1 MKLLDYLRRIAWL
14 LAGLVVLYLLIVLVE
29 NWTGARA
36 LAAAKLKLEQAGETL
51 DLDSL
56 RAKAVPD
63 DLNFCAIDL
72 LVGITLDDEE
82 HGKTKNAEFK
92 KLDWSMLWQN
102 NQSKKPAPS
111 LANGSMLGQ
120 PFDFQGVLA
129 HLREVTYLDSPADA
143 SPARVLTDIDRL
155 RPLLKELSDAAPA
168 RPDAVFIPTFRL
180 EELDHNPEGASWPH
194 MSPVQA
200 IAKGLALRS
209 QVAIE
214 AADSEN
220 AVRSIQASL
229 RLTRAMSDEPTL
241 LGQIVAM
248 TTSIYEL
255 NSIWSLIHRRTAT
268 ETQLARL
275 QSDLERQDFMNS
287 MTQAVSGERA
297 FIIHSIEW
305 MQRQHMVRT
314 QADLFMKQQ
323 PSWLEKT
330 LDWLVPTGWFDHNA
344 VTVLLLHS
352 KYFLEPLKTRDVSRM
367 ETIFDEFER
376 MAADHVSLASPHHVL
391 AFMTL
396 PSFRFVIEQAI
407 YSEAVRRQAV
417 TAIAIERFRL
427 AHDRLPGTLAE
438 LAPGFI
444 EHVPL
449 DPMDKNSLRYQVE
462 AGNFTLWSIGWDQQ
476 DDHGRL
482 PTKKEVSRIHRSES
496 YHGDWVWK
504 N

>member
-1 MKLLDYLRRIAWL
+1 MKLRIYLRRLVWF
-14 LAGLVVLYLLIVLVE
+14 LAGIVALYLLVVLVE

-63 DLNFCAIDL
+63 EVNFCAIDL

-82 HGKTKNAEFK
+82 HGKTKNSEFK
-92 KLDWSMLWQN
+92 KLDWGTLWQN
-102 NQSKKPAPS
+102 NQSKKLAPS
-111 LANGSMLGQ
+111 LASGSMLGQ
-120 PFDFQGVLA
+120 PFDFQGALA

-143 SPARVLTDIDRL
+143 SSARVLADIDRL
-155 RPLLKELSDAAPA
+155 HPLLKELSDAAPA
-168 RPDAVFIPTFRL
+168 RPDAVFIPKFRL
-180 EELDHNPEGASWPH
+180 EADHNPEEASWPH

-214 AADSEN
+214 ATDSEN

-229 RLTRAMSDEPTL
+229 RLTRAMSKEPVL

-287 MTQAVSGERA
+287 MIQAVRGEPA
-297 FIIHSIEW
+297 FIIHSIER
-305 MQRQHMVRT
+305 MQRQNMVRT
-314 QADLFMKQQ
+314 QEDSFVKQE
-323 PSWLEKT
+323 PSWLENVF
-330 LDWLVPTGWFDHNA
+330 DWLVPAGWFDHNA
-344 VTVLLLHS
+344 AIVLQLHS
-352 KYFLEPLKTRDVSRM
+352 KYFLEPLKTQDVSLM
-367 ETIFDEFER
+367 KSSFDEFER
-376 MAADHVSLASPHHVL
+376 IRATHRGLTFPHHMIAL
-391 AFMTL
+391 TTL

-427 AHDRLPGTLAE
+427 AHDRLPETLAE
-438 LAPGFI
+438 LVPGFI
-444 EHVPL
+444 EDVPL
-449 DPMDKNSLRYQVE
+449 DPMDKNSLRYQAE
-462 AGNFTLWSIGWDQQ
+462 ADNFTLWSIAWDRQ
-476 DDHGRL
+476 DHHGKL
-482 PTKKEVSRIHRSES
+482 PTKKEASRIHRSES
-496 YHGDWVWK
+496 YIGDWVWK

>member
-1 MKLLDYLRRIAWL
+1 MKHRGYLRRLVWF
-14 LAGLVVLYLLIVLVE
+14 LAGIAALYLLVVLVE

-36 LAAAKLKLEQAGETL
+36 LAAAKVKLELAGETL
-51 DLDSL
+51 DLDRL
-56 RAKAVPD
+56 RAKAIPD
-63 DLNFCAIDL
+63 EVNFCAIDL

-92 KLDWSMLWQN
+92 KLDWGTLWQN
-102 NQSKKPAPS
+102 NRSKKPAPS
-111 LANGSMLGQ
+111 LASGSMLGQ
-120 PFDFQGVLA
+120 PFDFQGALA

-143 SPARVLTDIDRL
+143 SPARVLADIDRL
-155 RPLLKELSDAAPA
+155 HPLLKELSDAATA

-209 QVAIE
+209 QIAIE
-214 AADSEN
+214 AAGSEN

-241 LGQIVAM
+241 LGQIIAM

-275 QSDLERQDFMNS
+275 QSDLESQDFMNS
-287 MTQAVSGERA
+287 MIQAVRGEPA
-297 FIIHSIEW
+297 FIIHSIER
-305 MQRQHMVRT
+305 MQRQQMVRT
-314 QADLFMKQQ
+314 QEDLFEL
-323 PSWLEKT
+323 SWLENVF
-330 LDWLVPTGWFDHNA
+330 DWLIPAGWFDHNA
-344 VTVLLLHS
+344 VIVLQLHT
-352 KYFLEPLKTRDVSRM
+352 KYFLEPLKTQDMSRM
-367 ETIFDEFER
+367 KSSFDEFER
-376 MAADHVSLASPHHVL
+376 IRATNRGLTFPHHMMAL
-391 AFMTL
+391 TTL

-417 TAIAIERFRL
+417 TAIAIERFLL
-427 AHDRLPGTLAE
+427 AHGRLPGTLAE
-438 LAPGFI
+438 LVPGFI

-449 DPMDKNSLRYQVE
+449 DPMDKNSLRYQGE
-462 AGNFTLWSIGWDQQ
+462 ADNFTLWSIAWDQQ

-482 PTKKEVSRIHRSES
+482 PTKKEAGSIHRSES
-496 YHGDWVWK
+496 YIGDWVWK

>member
-1 MKLLDYLRRIAWL
+1 MKFRVYLRRLVWF
-14 LAGLVVLYLLIVLVE
+14 LAGIVVLYLLIVLVE

-56 RAKAVPD
+56 RAKSVPD
-63 DLNFCAIDL
+63 EVNFCAIDP

-92 KLDWSMLWQN
+92 KLDWGTLWQN

-111 LANGSMLGQ
+111 FANGSMLGQ
-120 PFDFQGVLA
+120 PFDFQGALA

-143 SPARVLTDIDRL
+143 SPERVLADIDRL
-155 RPLLKELSDAAPA
+155 HPLLKELSDAAPG
-168 RPDAVFIPTFRL
+168 RLDAVFIPTFRL
-180 EELDHNPEGASWPH
+180 EELDYNPEEASWPH
-194 MSPVQA
+194 MSPLQA

-214 AADSEN
+214 ADDSES

-275 QSDLERQDFMNS
+275 QSDLERLDFMNS

-297 FIIHSIEW
+297 FIIHSIEA
-305 MQRQHMVRT
+305 MQRRHMVRT
-314 QADLFMKQQ
+314 QEDSFVKQE
-323 PSWLEKT
+323 PSWLEKV
-330 LDWLVPTGWFDHNA
+330 LDWLVPAGWFDHNA
-344 VTVLLLHS
+344 VTVLQLHA
-352 KYFLEPLKTRDVSRM
+352 KYFLEPLKTQDVSRM
-367 ETIFDEFER
+367 KSSFDEFEVIR
-376 MAADHVSLASPHHVL
+376 ATHRGLTSLHQML
-391 AFMTL
+391 ALTTL
-396 PSFRFVIEQAI
+396 PTFRFVIEQAV

-417 TAIAIERFRL
+417 TAIAIERFHL
-427 AHDRLPGTLAE
+427 ANGRLPEKLAE
-438 LAPGFI
+438 LVPAFLEAI
-444 EHVPL
+444 PL
-449 DPMDKNSLRYQVE
+449 DPMDKNSMRYQAE
-462 AGNFTLWSIGWDQQ
+462 ADNFTLWSIAWDQQ
-476 DDHGRL
+476 DNHGKL
-482 PTKKEVSRIHRSES
+482 PTRKEASGIHRSES
-496 YHGDWVWK
+496 YIGDWAWK